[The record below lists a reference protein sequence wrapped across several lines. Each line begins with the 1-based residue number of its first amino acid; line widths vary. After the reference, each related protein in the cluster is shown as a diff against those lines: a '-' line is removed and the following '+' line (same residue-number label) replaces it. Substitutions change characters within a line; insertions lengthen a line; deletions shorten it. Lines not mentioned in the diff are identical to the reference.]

1 MLVFIAP
8 QMGLNSS
15 YMQKPNFKKKMSQRY
30 CQLKE
35 THIINQIFFDIFE
48 QNNLLEMKQYSSSDG

>member
-15 YMQKPNFKKKMSQRY
+15 YMQKPNFVKNVSKV
-30 CQLKE
+30 LPVNIE
-35 THIINQIFFDIFE
+35 TQMKYFLTFLNTNIRRDKTE
-48 QNNLLEMKQYSSSDG
+48 Q

>member
-15 YMQKPNFKKKMSQRY
+15 YMQKPNFVEKNVSSTVYSQ
-30 CQLKE
+30 L
-35 THIINQIFFDIFE
+35 I
-48 QNNLLEMKQYSSSDG
+48 

>member
-15 YMQKPNFKKKMSQRY
+15 YMQKPNFVEKNVS
-30 CQLKE
+30 
-35 THIINQIFFDIFE
+35 DI
-48 QNNLLEMKQYSSSDG
+48 

>member
-15 YMQKPNFKKKMSQRY
+15 YMQKPNFVKKNVSKV
-30 CQLKE
+30 LPVNIE
-35 THIINQIFFDIFE
+35 TQMKYFLTFLNTNIRRDKTE
-48 QNNLLEMKQYSSSDG
+48 Q

>member
-15 YMQKPNFKKKMSQRY
+15 YMQKPNFVKKMSQKY
-30 CQLKE
+30 CLWIE
-35 THIINQIFFDIFE
+35 TQMKYFLTFLNKNIRWDKTE
-48 QNNLLEMKQYSSSDG
+48 Q